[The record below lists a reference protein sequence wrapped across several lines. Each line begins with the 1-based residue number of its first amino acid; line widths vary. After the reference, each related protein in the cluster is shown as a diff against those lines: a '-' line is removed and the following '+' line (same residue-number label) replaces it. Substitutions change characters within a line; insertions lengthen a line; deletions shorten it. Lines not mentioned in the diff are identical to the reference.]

1 MLRRRK
7 TDPDRHAKRTTAR
20 LRRMAADNPL
30 AEADARD
37 VQKRIRSMVYGNGSR
52 ES

>member
-1 MLRRRK
+1 MFKRK
-7 TDPDRHAKRTTAR
+7 RTDPHRHTKRTTAR

-30 AEADARD
+30 DGADAKD
-37 VQKRIRSMVYGNGSR
+37 VQKRIRTMVYGNGSR